1 MSENEKLPLSE
12 ISNFEKGEEKKEIT
26 SEIKDIIK
34 EGEKNINATVHE
46 VAESN
51 KDILVKIKENPDAI
65 EGDVDEINQ
74 AVVESEGEI
83 EEVLKEK
90 DDLLAIESN
99 LENKEEVIEENK
111 EIGETKDLFNKEL
124 GKIDELKNTSIEVK
138 NIIDKSAKEKNKL
151 LFEKIT
157 QIEGKDASVVS
168 RRLARTSIELESL
181 STELG
186 ASAKKIR
193 KVEELLKKQPD
204 SSLQE
209 KNNVLKEKYNELL
222 SERYQTNAG
231 LDLLLK
237 KLSLENEKEEI
248 VNPSEADS
256 KILIKKEQNIKDI
269 EEVENIEN
277 ANQAIEKMDKLLLN
291 SDINSSL
298 DNDNKKDLAQRIFM
312 KFVFKKK
319 PMDAL
324 RFFDNLVNKE
334 KSAISPFMAEITKN
348 MLKQIENIDPNRHA
362 VIKERLGVKINL
374 DNYNDLDVDISLKEK

>member
-124 GKIDELKNTSIEVK
+124 GKIDELKNISIEVK